1 MRGTDNSNQN
11 PSTLI
16 GLKYGFG
23 GCLNTYQIL
32 SNISPKNQNSGRR
45 TYSSHVIALDKN
57 QLVTMM
63 VVYFSI
69 YTVIQ
74 AQEVSPTAESPST
87 STAGMCRTIQ
97 FHAI

>member
-1 MRGTDNSNQN
+1 MTRLEVWFWRIAEHLLN
-11 PSTLI
+11 LI
-16 GLKYGFG
+16 QHITKK
-23 GCLNTYQIL
+23 
-32 SNISPKNQNSGRR
+32 PKPGRR

-69 YTVIQ
+69 YPVIQ
-74 AQEVSPTAESPST
+74 AQEVSPTAESPSIG
-87 STAGMCRTIQ
+87 TAGMCRTIQ